1 MSETTFFSAL
11 IAPGRAADI
20 PAESDLYGWLVG
32 SWALEVRHYGVDVS
46 GRGLT
51 GEAHFAWVLDGRAV
65 QDVWL
70 MHRRGPDGPRMY
82 GSTLRAWDGTLGA
95 WRVTWTD
102 PTTGQR
108 DQLIGRK
115 VGDDL
120 VQLGTHASG
129 TPIRWC
135 FTEITPR
142 SFRWTGEVLE
152 PDARTW
158 RLEGEFLATRRS

>member
-1 MSETTFFSAL
+1 MSEPSFVSAL
-11 IAPGRAADI
+11 LSPRRSPEI
-20 PAESDLYGWLVG
+20 PETSDLYGWLIG
-32 SWALEVRHYGVDVS
+32 SWSLDVRHHGVDVS

-70 MHRRGPDGPRMY
+70 IHRRAPEGPRMY
-82 GSTLRAWDGTLGA
+82 GSTLRAWDAAAGL

-108 DQLIGRK
+108 DQLVGRL
-115 VGDDL
+115 VGEDL
-120 VQLGTHASG
+120 IQLGTHASG
-129 TPIRWC
+129 TPIRWA
-135 FTEITPR
+135 FRDITPS

-152 PDARTW
+152 LDGSW
-158 RLEGEFLATRRS
+158 RLEGEFRATRMK